1 MSIKSGAA
9 GFMAARRRI
18 VSAEY
23 TTPSGL
29 EYLGTFH
36 IPFTSGSRIS
46 SSTASMSGP
55 AAVMGTLIISTPKL
69 SVTLKCRS

>member
-1 MSIKSGAA
+1 
-9 GFMAARRRI
+9 MAARRRT

-36 IPFTSGSRIS
+36 MPFTAGSLIS
-46 SSTASMSGP
+46 SSTLSMSGP
-55 AAVMGTLIISTPKL
+55 SAVMGTAIISTPKL